1 MFVKMHN
8 LCYQW
13 CLVRVWFLDDGWFVV
28 GPSLLV
34 RLSLFSCSTEST
46 RLSMLDLKNLQL
58 KCMKLADDIYCASNI
73 WSSFPCQIN
82 ICRKR
87 DKAGSAF
94 CGKAAE
100 HGHRRRRPGAFGVQG
115 CGNATAAHL
124 LEERQ
129 WHNPSLKG
137 QS

>member
-1 MFVKMHN
+1 MFVKMHI
-8 LCYQW
+8 CYKR
-13 CLVRVWFLDDGWFVV
+13 CLVRVCFLDDGWFVV

-34 RLSLFSCSTEST
+34 SLSLFWCSTEST
-46 RLSMLDLKNLQL
+46 RLSMLDIKHLQL
-58 KCMKLADDIYCASNI
+58 KCMKLYCASNI

-94 CGKAAE
+94 CGEAAE
-100 HGHRRRRPGAFGVQG
+100 HGHRRRRPGAFGVQSR
-115 CGNATAAHL
+115 GNATAAHL

-129 WHNPSLKG
+129 WHNPSLEG